1 MRTKKEECIIDE
13 MGRVSLP
20 SLFMQLTKLETN
32 DKVFLRSCDD
42 WIIIDHHD
50 ENVPVP
56 SHIFIRTI
64 DHMGRIVIPKSLRDD
79 YELKPFD
86 YVELYVVEQ
95 QIVMKK
101 RDEKSIALSQKP
113 AVAPPYYATLIGRQ
127 IQLTSELL
135 TSVELDA
142 NMEVQ
147 FFINKENNIVI
158 QKYEMSF
165 GKKTTLTFTAQSRKI
180 DDRFRLTIPKKLRD
194 DFSIHSG
201 TMLKI
206 KTGNKQLIL
215 EKVESEKEISSVLSQ
230 QIDAAIV
237 EKSPK

>member
-32 DKVFLRSCDD
+32 DKVLLRSCDD

-64 DHMGRIVIPKSLRDD
+64 DHMGRIVIPRSLRDD

-101 RDEKSIALSQKP
+101 RDEKTITLSQKP
-113 AVAPPYYATLIGRQ
+113 GAPPPYYATLTGRQ

-158 QKYEMSF
+158 QKYEMNF
-165 GKKTTLTFTAQSRKI
+165 GEKTTLIFTAQSRKI
-180 DDRFRLTIPKKLRD
+180 DERFRLTIPKKLRD

-215 EKVESEKEISSVLSQ
+215 EKVEHEKEISSALSQ

-237 EKSPK
+237 EKLPK

>member
-20 SLFMQLTKLETN
+20 SLFMQLTKLKTN

-64 DHMGRIVIPKSLRDD
+64 DHMGRIVIPRSLRND

-113 AVAPPYYATLIGRQ
+113 AASPPYYVTLASRQ

-158 QKYEMSF
+158 QKYEMNF

-194 DFSIHSG
+194 GFSIHSG

-215 EKVESEKEISSVLSQ
+215 EKVENEKEINSVLSQ

-237 EKSPK
+237 EKLSK

>member
-20 SLFMQLTKLETN
+20 SLFMQLTKFETN

-56 SHIFIRTI
+56 SDIFIRTI
-64 DHMGRIVIPKSLRDD
+64 DHMDRIVIPRSLRDD

-113 AVAPPYYATLIGRQ
+113 AASPLYYATLTGRQ

-165 GKKTTLTFTAQSRKI
+165 GKKTTLIFTAQSRKI

-215 EKVESEKEISSVLSQ
+215 EKVVNEKEISSVLSQ
-230 QIDAAIV
+230 RIDAAIV
-237 EKSPK
+237 EKLPK

>member
-20 SLFMQLTKLETN
+20 SLFMQLTELETN

-64 DHMGRIVIPKSLRDD
+64 DHIGRIVIPRSLRDD

-101 RDEKSIALSQKP
+101 RDEKSIALSRKP
-113 AVAPPYYATLIGRQ
+113 AASPPYYATLTGRQ

-135 TSVELDA
+135 ASVELDA

-165 GKKTTLTFTAQSRKI
+165 GKKMTLTFTAQSRKI

-215 EKVESEKEISSVLSQ
+215 EKVENEKEINSVLSQ

-237 EKSPK
+237 EKLPK

>member
-20 SLFMQLTKLETN
+20 SLFMQITKLETN
-32 DKVFLRSCDD
+32 DKVLLRSCDD

-64 DHMGRIVIPKSLRDD
+64 DHMGRIVIPISLRDD

-86 YVELYVVEQ
+86 YVELYLVEQ
-95 QIVMKK
+95 QIVVKK

-113 AVAPPYYATLIGRQ
+113 AASPPYYASLTGRQ

-135 TSVELDA
+135 TSVELRA

-147 FFINKENNIVI
+147 FFINQENNIVI
-158 QKYEMSF
+158 RKYEMSF
-165 GKKTTLTFTAQSRKI
+165 GQKTSLTFTAQSRKI

-206 KTGNKQLIL
+206 KKGNKQLIL
-215 EKVESEKEISSVLSQ
+215 EKVENEKEISSVLSQ

-237 EKSPK
+237 EKLPK

>member
-50 ENVPVP
+50 GNVPVP
-56 SHIFIRTI
+56 SRIFIRTI
-64 DHMGRIVIPKSLRDD
+64 DHMSRIVIPKSLRDD

-113 AVAPPYYATLIGRQ
+113 AAPPPYYATLTGRQ

-135 TSVELDA
+135 TLVELDA

-147 FFINKENNIVI
+147 FFINQENNIVI

-206 KTGNKQLIL
+206 KKSNKQLIL
-215 EKVESEKEISSVLSQ
+215 EKVENGKEISSVLSQ

-237 EKSPK
+237 KKLSK

>member
-32 DKVFLRSCDD
+32 DKVLLRSCDD

-64 DHMGRIVIPKSLRDD
+64 DHMGRIVIPRSLRDD

-101 RDEKSIALSQKP
+101 RDEKTIALSKKP
-113 AVAPPYYATLIGRQ
+113 GAPPPYYATLTGRQ

-158 QKYEMSF
+158 QKYEMNF
-165 GKKTTLTFTAQSRKI
+165 GEKTTLIFTAQSRKI
-180 DDRFRLTIPKKLRD
+180 DERFRLTIPKKLRD

-215 EKVESEKEISSVLSQ
+215 EKVEHEKEISSALSQ

-237 EKSPK
+237 EKLPK

>member
-50 ENVPVP
+50 GNVPVP
-56 SHIFIRTI
+56 SRIFIRTI
-64 DHMGRIVIPKSLRDD
+64 DHMSRIVIPKSLRDD

-113 AVAPPYYATLIGRQ
+113 AAPPPYYATLTGRQ

-147 FFINKENNIVI
+147 FFINQENNIVI

-206 KTGNKQLIL
+206 KKSNKQLIL
-215 EKVESEKEISSVLSQ
+215 EKVENGKEISSVLSQ

-237 EKSPK
+237 EKLSK

>member
-1 MRTKKEECIIDE
+1 
-13 MGRVSLP
+13 
-20 SLFMQLTKLETN
+20 
-32 DKVFLRSCDD
+32 
-42 WIIIDHHD
+42 
-50 ENVPVP
+50 
-56 SHIFIRTI
+56 
-64 DHMGRIVIPKSLRDD
+64 
-79 YELKPFD
+79 
-86 YVELYVVEQ
+86 VVEQ

-113 AVAPPYYATLIGRQ
+113 AASPPYYATLTGRQ
-127 IQLTSELL
+127 IQLTPELL
-135 TSVELDA
+135 VSVELDA

-158 QKYEMSF
+158 QKYEMNF

-215 EKVESEKEISSVLSQ
+215 EKVENEKEFSSLLSQ

-237 EKSPK
+237 EKLPK

>member
-64 DHMGRIVIPKSLRDD
+64 DHMGRIVIPRSLRDD

-113 AVAPPYYATLIGRQ
+113 AAPPPYYATLTGRQ

-147 FFINKENNIVI
+147 FFINQENNIVI

-206 KTGNKQLIL
+206 KKSNKQLIL

>member
-64 DHMGRIVIPKSLRDD
+64 DHMDRIVIPRSLRDD

-101 RDEKSIALSQKP
+101 RDEKPIALSRKP
-113 AVAPPYYATLIGRQ
+113 AASPPYYATLTGRQ
-127 IQLTSELL
+127 IQLTFELL

-206 KTGNKQLIL
+206 KKSNKQLIL
-215 EKVESEKEISSVLSQ
+215 EKVENEKEISSVLSQ

-237 EKSPK
+237 EKLSK

>member
-64 DHMGRIVIPKSLRDD
+64 DHMGRIVIPRSLRDD

-86 YVELYVVEQ
+86 YVELYMVEQ

-101 RDEKSIALSQKP
+101 RDEKSIALSKKP
-113 AVAPPYYATLIGRQ
+113 AVAPLYYATLTGRQ

-158 QKYEMSF
+158 QKYEMNF

-201 TMLKI
+201 TMLKV

-215 EKVESEKEISSVLSQ
+215 EKVENEKEISSVLSQ

-237 EKSPK
+237 EKLPK

>member
-32 DKVFLRSCDD
+32 DKVLLRSCDD

-64 DHMGRIVIPKSLRDD
+64 DHMGRIVIPRSLRDD

-101 RDEKSIALSQKP
+101 RDEKTIALSQKP
-113 AVAPPYYATLIGRQ
+113 GAPPPYYATLTGRQ

-135 TSVELDA
+135 TSVELEA

-158 QKYEMSF
+158 QKYEMNF
-165 GKKTTLTFTAQSRKI
+165 GEKTTLIFTAQSRKI
-180 DDRFRLTIPKKLRD
+180 DERFRLTIPKKLRD

-215 EKVESEKEISSVLSQ
+215 EKVEHEKEISSALSQ

-237 EKSPK
+237 EKLPK

>member
-50 ENVPVP
+50 GNVPVP
-56 SHIFIRTI
+56 SRIFIRTI
-64 DHMGRIVIPKSLRDD
+64 DHMSRIVIPKSLRDD

-113 AVAPPYYATLIGRQ
+113 AAPPPYYATLTGRQ

-147 FFINKENNIVI
+147 FFINQENNIVI

-165 GKKTTLTFTAQSRKI
+165 VKKTTLTFTAQSRKI

-201 TMLKI
+201 TILKI
-206 KTGNKQLIL
+206 KKSNKQLIL
-215 EKVESEKEISSVLSQ
+215 EKVENEKEISSVLSQ
-230 QIDAAIV
+230 KIDAASV
-237 EKSPK
+237 EKLTK

>member
-32 DKVFLRSCDD
+32 DKVLLRSCDD

-64 DHMGRIVIPKSLRDD
+64 DHMGRIVIPRSLRDD

-101 RDEKSIALSQKP
+101 RDEKTIALSQKP
-113 AVAPPYYATLIGRQ
+113 VAPPPYYATLTGRQ

-147 FFINKENNIVI
+147 FFINQKNNIVV
-158 QKYEMSF
+158 QKYEMNF
-165 GKKTTLTFTAQSRKI
+165 GEKTTLIFTAQSRKI
-180 DDRFRLTIPKKLRD
+180 DERFRLTIPKKLRD

-215 EKVESEKEISSVLSQ
+215 EKVEHEKEISSALSQ

-237 EKSPK
+237 EKLPK

>member
-20 SLFMQLTKLETN
+20 SLFMQLTKLKAN

-42 WIIIDHHD
+42 WIIIDYHNK
-50 ENVPVP
+50 NVPML
-56 SHIFIRTI
+56 SHAFIRTI
-64 DHMGRIVIPKSLRDD
+64 DHAGRIVVPRSLRDD
-79 YELKPFD
+79 YELKLFD
-86 YVELYVVEQ
+86 YVELYVVER

-101 RDEKSIALSQKP
+101 RDEKSIALSQK
-113 AVAPPYYATLIGRQ
+113 AAAIPYYVTLAERQ

-147 FFINKENNIVI
+147 FFINQKNNIVI

-165 GKKTTLTFTAQSRKI
+165 GKKTTLIFTAQSRKI

-194 DFSIHSG
+194 NFSIHSG

-215 EKVESEKEISSVLSQ
+215 EKVENEKEISSILSQ
-230 QIDAAIV
+230 QIDSAIV
-237 EKSPK
+237 EKLSK

>member
-50 ENVPVP
+50 GNVPVP
-56 SHIFIRTI
+56 SRIFIRTI
-64 DHMGRIVIPKSLRDD
+64 DHMSRIVIPKSLRDD

-113 AVAPPYYATLIGRQ
+113 AAPPPYYATLTGRQ

-147 FFINKENNIVI
+147 FFINQENNVVI

-206 KTGNKQLIL
+206 KKSNKQLIL
-215 EKVESEKEISSVLSQ
+215 EKVENEKEISSVLSQ

-237 EKSPK
+237 EKLSK

>member
-50 ENVPVP
+50 GNVPVP
-56 SHIFIRTI
+56 SRIFIRTI
-64 DHMGRIVIPKSLRDD
+64 DHMSRIVIPKSLRDD

-113 AVAPPYYATLIGRQ
+113 AVAPPYYATLTGRQ

>member
-20 SLFMQLTKLETN
+20 SLFMQITKLETN
-32 DKVFLRSCDD
+32 DKVLLRSCDD

-64 DHMGRIVIPKSLRDD
+64 DHMGRIVIPRSLRDD

-101 RDEKSIALSQKP
+101 RDEKTIALSKKP
-113 AVAPPYYATLIGRQ
+113 GAPPPYYATLTGRQ

-158 QKYEMSF
+158 QKYEMNF
-165 GKKTTLTFTAQSRKI
+165 GEKTTLIFTAQSRKI
-180 DDRFRLTIPKKLRD
+180 DERFRLTIPKKLRD

-215 EKVESEKEISSVLSQ
+215 EKVEHEKEISSALSQ

-237 EKSPK
+237 EKLPK

>member
-50 ENVPVP
+50 GNVPVP
-56 SHIFIRTI
+56 SRIFIRTI
-64 DHMGRIVIPKSLRDD
+64 DHMSRIVIPKSLRDD

-113 AVAPPYYATLIGRQ
+113 AAPPPYYATLTGRQ

-147 FFINKENNIVI
+147 FFINQENNIVI

-206 KTGNKQLIL
+206 KKSNKQLIL
-215 EKVESEKEISSVLSQ
+215 EKVENEKEINSVLSQ

-237 EKSPK
+237 EKLSK

>member
-20 SLFMQLTKLETN
+20 SLFMQLTELETN

-64 DHMGRIVIPKSLRDD
+64 DHIGRIVIPRSLRDD

-113 AVAPPYYATLIGRQ
+113 AASPPYYATLTGRQ

>member
-20 SLFMQLTKLETN
+20 SLFMQLTKLKTN

-64 DHMGRIVIPKSLRDD
+64 DHMGRIVIPRSLRND

-113 AVAPPYYATLIGRQ
+113 AASPPYYVTLAGRQ

-158 QKYEMSF
+158 QKYEMNF

-194 DFSIHSG
+194 GFSIHSG

-215 EKVESEKEISSVLSQ
+215 EKVENEKEISSVLSR
-230 QIDAAIV
+230 QIEAAIV
-237 EKSPK
+237 EKLRK

>member
-1 MRTKKEECIIDE
+1 

-32 DKVFLRSCDD
+32 DKVLLRSCDD

-64 DHMGRIVIPKSLRDD
+64 DHMGRIVIPRSLRDD

-101 RDEKSIALSQKP
+101 RDEKTIALSQKP
-113 AVAPPYYATLIGRQ
+113 GAPPPYYATLTGRQ

-158 QKYEMSF
+158 QKYEMNF
-165 GKKTTLTFTAQSRKI
+165 GEKTTLIFTAQSRKI
-180 DDRFRLTIPKKLRD
+180 DERFRLTIPKKLRD

-215 EKVESEKEISSVLSQ
+215 EKVEHEKEISSALSQ

-237 EKSPK
+237 EKLPK

>member
-50 ENVPVP
+50 ENVPVL

-64 DHMGRIVIPKSLRDD
+64 DHMGRIVIPRSLRDD

-86 YVELYVVEQ
+86 YVELYMVEQ

-113 AVAPPYYATLIGRQ
+113 AVAPLYYATLTGRQ

-158 QKYEMSF
+158 QKYEMNF

-201 TMLKI
+201 TMLKV

-215 EKVESEKEISSVLSQ
+215 EKVENEKEISSVLSQ

-237 EKSPK
+237 EKLPK

>member
-64 DHMGRIVIPKSLRDD
+64 DHMGRIVIPRSLRDD

-113 AVAPPYYATLIGRQ
+113 AVSPPYYATLTGRQ
-127 IQLTSELL
+127 IQLTPELL
-135 TSVELDA
+135 VSVELDA

-158 QKYEMSF
+158 QKYEMNF

-215 EKVESEKEISSVLSQ
+215 EKVENEKEFSSLLSQ

-237 EKSPK
+237 EKLPK

>member
-50 ENVPVP
+50 GNVPVP
-56 SHIFIRTI
+56 SRIFIRTI
-64 DHMGRIVIPKSLRDD
+64 DHMSRIVIPKSLRDD

-113 AVAPPYYATLIGRQ
+113 AAPPPYYATLTGRQ

-147 FFINKENNIVI
+147 FFINQENNIVI

-206 KTGNKQLIL
+206 KKSNKQLIL
-215 EKVESEKEISSVLSQ
+215 EKVENEKEISSVLSQ

-237 EKSPK
+237 EKLSK

>member
-64 DHMGRIVIPKSLRDD
+64 DHIGRIVIPRFLRDD

-113 AVAPPYYATLIGRQ
+113 AASPPYYVTLAGRQ

-158 QKYEMSF
+158 QKYEMNF

-194 DFSIHSG
+194 GFSIHSG

-215 EKVESEKEISSVLSQ
+215 EKVGNEKEISSVLSQ
-230 QIDAAIV
+230 QIDAAVV
-237 EKSPK
+237 EKLRK

>member
-32 DKVFLRSCDD
+32 DKVLLRSCDD

-64 DHMGRIVIPKSLRDD
+64 DHMGRIVIPRSLRDD

-101 RDEKSIALSQKP
+101 RDEKTIALSQKTGAP
-113 AVAPPYYATLIGRQ
+113 PPYYATLTGRQ

-158 QKYEMSF
+158 QKYEMNF
-165 GKKTTLTFTAQSRKI
+165 GEKTTLIFTAQSRKI
-180 DDRFRLTIPKKLRD
+180 DERFRLTIPKKLRD

-215 EKVESEKEISSVLSQ
+215 EKVEHEKEISSALSQ

-237 EKSPK
+237 EKLPK

>member
-113 AVAPPYYATLIGRQ
+113 AVAPPYYATLTGRQ

-215 EKVESEKEISSVLSQ
+215 EKVESRKR
-230 QIDAAIV
+230 D
-237 EKSPK
+237 

>member
-20 SLFMQLTKLETN
+20 SLFLQLTKLKAN

-42 WIIIDHHD
+42 WIIIDYHNK
-50 ENVPVP
+50 NVPML
-56 SHIFIRTI
+56 SHAFIRTI
-64 DHMGRIVIPKSLRDD
+64 DHAGRIVVPRSLRDD
-79 YELKPFD
+79 YELKLFD
-86 YVELYVVEQ
+86 YVELYVVER

-101 RDEKSIALSQKP
+101 RDEKSIALSQK
-113 AVAPPYYATLIGRQ
+113 AATIPYYVTLAERQ

-147 FFINKENNIVI
+147 FFINQKNNIVI

-165 GKKTTLTFTAQSRKI
+165 GKKTTLIFTAQSRKI

-194 DFSIHSG
+194 NFSIHSG

-215 EKVESEKEISSVLSQ
+215 EKVENEKEISSILSQ
-230 QIDAAIV
+230 QIDSAIV
-237 EKSPK
+237 EKLSK

>member
-32 DKVFLRSCDD
+32 DKVLLRSCDD

-64 DHMGRIVIPKSLRDD
+64 DHMGRIVIPRSLRDD

-101 RDEKSIALSQKP
+101 RDEKTIALSKKP
-113 AVAPPYYATLIGRQ
+113 GAPPPYYATLTGRQ

-158 QKYEMSF
+158 QKYEMNF
-165 GKKTTLTFTAQSRKI
+165 GEKTTLIFTAQSRKI
-180 DDRFRLTIPKKLRD
+180 DERFRLTIPKKLRD
-194 DFSIHSG
+194 NFSIHSG

-215 EKVESEKEISSVLSQ
+215 EKVEHEKEISSALSQ

-237 EKSPK
+237 EKLPK

>member
-20 SLFMQLTKLETN
+20 SLFMQLTKLKTN

-56 SHIFIRTI
+56 SHISIRTI
-64 DHMGRIVIPKSLRDD
+64 DHMGRIVIPRFLRND

-113 AVAPPYYATLIGRQ
+113 AASPPYYVILASRQ

-158 QKYEMSF
+158 QKYEMNF

-194 DFSIHSG
+194 GFSIHSG

-215 EKVESEKEISSVLSQ
+215 EKVENEKEISSVLSQ

-237 EKSPK
+237 EKLRK